1 MGLTVTAYRGLEVA
15 QPVLA
20 LAREISILD
29 LPTLETRG
37 LVSGESKIQ
46 NPKSKI

>member
-1 MGLTVTAYRGLEVA
+1 VDLRLAMQGLFSIGKF
-15 QPVLA
+15 
-20 LAREISILD
+20 SILD

-46 NPKSKI
+46 NPKSKIGL